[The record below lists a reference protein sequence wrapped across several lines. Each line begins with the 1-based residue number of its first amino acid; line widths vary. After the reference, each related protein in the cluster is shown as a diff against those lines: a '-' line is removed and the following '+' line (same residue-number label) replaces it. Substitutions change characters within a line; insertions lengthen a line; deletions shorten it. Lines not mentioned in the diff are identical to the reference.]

1 MDFSIDFRI
10 GGDVINEMYQ
20 YSTASGLTPESLQ
33 FRDTE
38 HGGLSYYYP
47 GNNNA
52 SGVPVQVDPSLGAGP
67 NGETVYH
74 DGVILPGVVAS
85 TGEKNTRII
94 PAGYYYNQT
103 YNWGTQ
109 PEQLTYRHSVFDN
122 SYVKLREL
130 TIGYQFPEKLISKLG
145 MTRLSVSVF
154 GRNLFYFYKALKNY
168 DAESSVGTSW
178 ASKAVVGS
186 STTATRNFGVS
197 LRASF

>member
-1 MDFSIDFRI
+1 MNQTELQRVGNINPDGVGGLFSSFSYKNIFLDFSIDFRI

-94 PAGYYYNQT
+94 LPATITTRPTTGV
-103 YNWGTQ
+103 
-109 PEQLTYRHSVFDN
+109 PSPN
-122 SYVKLREL
+122 SLR
-130 TIGYQFPEKLISKLG
+130 TA
-145 MTRLSVSVF
+145 TR
-154 GRNLFYFYKALKNY
+154 Y
-168 DAESSVGTSW
+168 
-178 ASKAVVGS
+178 
-186 STTATRNFGVS
+186 STTAM
-197 LRASF
+197 